1 MMKKNIIVYFLLALT
16 LGFGFSSCEDM
27 LTGDMDRHVEVDE
40 IAQDTLYSY
49 WGILRSLQNVAERY
63 VILGECRGDLVDG
76 TQYVSDS
83 INSILEFGL
92 TGDASDGSNRY
103 LKAADFYHIINSCN
117 AYIYRC
123 DTAEVSGLNKS
134 LMLSEYSQVVTI
146 RAWAYLQLVL
156 NYGRV
161 PYFETPMLS
170 TADMEDFRKA
180 EKYVDAN
187 TLASS
192 GVAQKVEEVLYVPTL
207 LRGDSI
213 RGIPYPDYEY
223 YGRTKIIAYASQC
236 IFPQDLVLGDIYL
249 LRAQGEGSEADYRAA
264 AKHYYNFLNSD
275 KGGPLLP
282 NEMYGTMSKSMR
294 TEQYSLQ
301 SSDGWMYMFAASPAR
316 TSTSHELVTLIPSN
330 TNKLWG
336 TVLRGINE
344 LFGFDA
350 TLSVSTSAKDT
361 VTSASVSLERN
372 FEHQLDASKAYKAL
386 NKAQNYEA
394 YIGPEGNE
402 RCTVLVGAG
411 DARYEMAT
419 NNYVDYD
426 KGAQEEIN
434 FVMKQN
440 PGGAFTTTY
449 PCIYRKA
456 NIWLRFAQAL
466 NGAGFPGYAFAILR
480 HGLVG
485 TEGWVPV
492 DENDY
497 IPDRYRYYDV
507 DEIDPITGDTVFY
520 ETAVD
525 FRRHIYQRALAEET
539 VFEADEATIE
549 LYFKLY
555 AGESVEITEEEY
567 DAVIAFSTELS
578 AYVTANSKSFWQQPV
593 SYSQIPEPG
602 YTVCDYISRRE
613 MENAKK
619 APFLNFNTVY
629 LRGSNSNNRLSMRYG
644 VTEYQI
650 NSLMTYTNSA
660 GAVSMGIHQRGCGIL
675 RWTEHETTF
684 NYVDQINK
692 MLQLYEGQEESLTEA
707 EIYDPENLRTVQV
720 AIADLIIDEMALET
734 SFEGNRFFDLLCY
747 SRFLGGQKGVERFA
761 KRVSERGGT
770 PNAALY
776 SHLQNQSNWYF
787 KLP

>member
-1 MMKKNIIVYFLLALT
+1 MMKKNIIAYLLLALT
-16 LGFGFSSCEDM
+16 LGFSFTSCEDM
-27 LTGDMDRHVEVDE
+27 LTGDMDRHVEIDE
-40 IAQDTLYSY
+40 VAQDTLYSY
-49 WGILRSLQNVAERY
+49 WGILKSLQNIAERY

-123 DTAEVSGLNKS
+123 DTAAVSGLNKS
-134 LMLSEYSQVVTI
+134 LMLSEYAQVVSI

-156 NYGRV
+156 TYGEV

-180 EKYVDAN
+180 PKTVNAN

-192 GVAQKVEEVLYVPTL
+192 GVVDRVEEVLYVPTVF
-207 LRGDSI
+207 RGDSI
-213 RGIPYPDYEY
+213 RAVPYPDYEY
-223 YGRTKIIAYASQC
+223 YGRTKIIAYATQC
-236 IFPQDLVLGDIYL
+236 LFPQDLVLGDIYL
-249 LRAQGEGSEADYRAA
+249 LRAQGEGSEADYRKAA
-264 AKHYYNFLNSD
+264 QHYYNFLNSD

-282 NEMYGTMSKSMR
+282 NTMYGTMYKSMR
-294 TEQYSLQ
+294 TEQYALNST
-301 SSDGWMYMFAASPAR
+301 SGWPTMFSNAAAK
-316 TSTSHELVTLIPSN
+316 TSTSRELVTVIPSN

-344 LFGFDA
+344 MFGFDA
-350 TLSVSTSAKDT
+350 TLSVSTSAQDT
-361 VTSASVSLERN
+361 VTSSSVSLERN

-386 NKAQNYEA
+386 NKAQSYEA
-394 YIGPEGNE
+394 YIGPEGNQH
-402 RCTVLVGAG
+402 CTVLVGAG

-419 NNYVDYD
+419 SNYTDYE
-426 KGAQEEIN
+426 KGALEETN
-434 FVMKQN
+434 FVVKQN

-456 NIWLRFAQAL
+456 SIWLRFAQAL

-485 TEGWVPV
+485 TEGWLPALTGNGTLKYSL
-492 DENDY
+492 NDGITLDIKTEGDY
-497 IPDRYRYYDV
+497 QPDLGTLKYYDPSSIV
-507 DEIDPITGDTVFY
+507 ANADTLFY
-520 ETAVD
+520 DNYSEFYANCLKA
-525 FRRHIYQRALAEET
+525 ALDTLPTLQDSVA
-539 VFEADEATIE
+539 FINSHWAAKATT
-549 LYFKLY
+549 Y
-555 AGESVEITEEEY
+555 T
-567 DAVIAFSTELS
+567 
-578 AYVTANSKSFWQQPV
+578 
-593 SYSQIPEPG
+593 QIPISG
-602 YTVCDYISRRE
+602 AAACDYISLRE
-613 MENAKK
+613 AQNAKK

-629 LRGSNSNNRLSMRYG
+629 LRGSNSNNSVRILYG
-644 VTEYQI
+644 VTEYNI
-650 NSLMTYTNSA
+650 NGSMTWSNSN
-660 GAVSMGIHQRGCGIL
+660 GAVSMGIHQRGCGLL
-675 RWTEHETTF
+675 RWTEAESTY

-692 MLQLYEGQEESLTEA
+692 MLNLYEGQEEELTLSD
-707 EIYDPENLRTVQV
+707 IYNPDNLRTVQV

-747 SRFLGGQKGVERFA
+747 SRFLGGQKGIDRFA

-770 PNAALY
+770 PNSALY

>member
-1 MMKKNIIVYFLLALT
+1 MMKKNIIVSLLLALT
-16 LGFGFSSCEDM
+16 LGFSFTSCEDM

-49 WGILRSLQNVAERY
+49 WGILRSLQNIAERY

-76 TQYVSDS
+76 TQFVSDS
-83 INSILEFGL
+83 INAILEFGMS
-92 TGDASDGSNRY
+92 GDASDGSNRF
-103 LKAADFYHIINSCN
+103 LKAADFYHVINSCN

-123 DTAEVSGLNKS
+123 DTAAVSGLNKP

-170 TADMEDFRKA
+170 TADMEEFHKA
-180 EKYVDAN
+180 EKFIDAN
-187 TLASS
+187 SLASS
-192 GVAQKVEEVLYVPTL
+192 GVVQKVEEVLYVPTL

-213 RGIPYPDYEY
+213 REIPYPDYDY

-282 NEMYGTMSKSMR
+282 NQMYGTMSKDIR
-294 TEQYSLQ
+294 TEQYDLASISGW
-301 SSDGWMYMFAASPAR
+301 SSMFSNATAQ
-316 TSTSHELVTLIPSN
+316 TSTSRELVTLIPSN

-361 VTSASVSLERN
+361 VTTASVYLEPN
-372 FEHQLDASKAYKAL
+372 FEHQLDASKSYKAL
-386 NKAQNYEA
+386 NKAQSYEA
-394 YIGPEGNE
+394 YIGPEGNQK
-402 RCTVLVGAG
+402 CTVLLGAG

-419 NNYVDYD
+419 RNYTDYD
-426 KGAQEEIN
+426 KGAQEEVN
-434 FVMKQN
+434 FVIKQN
-440 PGGAFTTTY
+440 PGGSFTTTY

-456 NIWLRFAQAL
+456 SIWLRYAQAL

-485 TEGWVPV
+485 TEGWLPE
-492 DENDY
+492 DLNGY
-497 IPDRYRYYDV
+497 IPDRYRYYD
-507 DEIDPITGDTVFY
+507 IDQIDSITGDTVFY
-520 ETAVD
+520 ETDLD
-525 FRRHIYQRALAEET
+525 FRKHIYQRALDEET
-539 VFEADEATIE
+539 IFEADEAIID
-549 LYFKLY
+549 LYFKVY
-555 AGESVEITEEEY
+555 AGEDVEIAEEDIEALKAFITE
-567 DAVIAFSTELS
+567 FS
-578 AYVTANSKSFWQQPV
+578 AYITAHSSSFYQKVV

-602 YTVCDYISRRE
+602 YVACDYISRRE

-619 APFLNFNTVY
+619 APFLNFNTIY
-629 LRGSNSNNRLSMRYG
+629 LRGSDSNNSLRIPYG
-644 VTEYQI
+644 ITEYNI
-650 NSLMTYTNSA
+650 YNSVTWTSSN
-660 GAVSMGIHQRGCGIL
+660 GAVSMGIHQRGCGLL
-675 RWTEHETTF
+675 RWTEGESTY

-692 MLQLYEGQEESLTEA
+692 MLQLYEGQEQPLTKA

-720 AIADLIIDEMALET
+720 AIADLIVDEMALET

-747 SRFLGGQKGVERFA
+747 SRLLGGQKGVERFA

-770 PNAALY
+770 RNAALY
-776 SHLQNQSNWYF
+776 SHLQDPQNWYF